1 MNNDNLDQSNS
12 LEQRN
17 PEKKSEKVN
26 ILKPI
31 NQATFDDEEEKPPSI
46 ETFSNKIKNKMLKS
60 ESVSKN
66 LNLFIDSA
74 KINLKYPILEKEIL
88 LNENDKII
96 KNKVNEL
103 MSRMIKNSNEII
115 SVYHKFNSLESY
127 QKHVKKTL
135 EDQYKK
141 FNKQKFDTIEKLSIM
156 QPNGVQMHRINYFLR
171 DEITD
176 ITRGF
181 EKRKKII
188 INDKYKKKLEELEC
202 KDSEEDEEE
211 VELKT
216 KN

>member
-66 LNLFIDSA
+66 INLFIDSA

-115 SVYHKFNSLESY
+115 SVYPKFNSLESY